1 MSFVFPD
8 PQEMQK
14 RLQDFVKSF
23 GNPNPMPSETD
34 KEDRREKFKEKILQF
49 KFTPKEIKSYLD
61 RFVIKQEEA
70 KKVLT
75 VAVCDHY
82 NQVKE
87 ALMGRG
93 PAHYVKQNI
102 LLVGPSGVG
111 KTYLVRCLADCIGV
125 PMVKADA
132 TKFSETGYV
141 GADVEDLIRELIQQA
156 EGDTEIAQYG
166 IVYLDEVDKLASS
179 NMIGRDVSG
188 RGVQSNLL
196 KLLEETEVP
205 VKAAY
210 DVLGQMQ
217 SIFDFQRGLRSF
229 RKTINTRYILFILS
243 GAFEKLSEIVQ
254 RRIRR
259 SHLGFQPHGP
269 EKVVA
274 DLISEAT
281 TSDFVEYGLE
291 PEFIGRLPVR
301 VFCQSLDAEDLFHV
315 LRDSE
320 GSILKQYK
328 SSFAA
333 YGIELK
339 FTEEAL
345 RLIAEKAIEE
355 GTGARGLMTI
365 CEKILRPFRFELPG
379 TGIKEV
385 VIDSPTVEN
394 PEEKVLKILQEMDDA
409 KKNKEKEEIE
419 QFLQE
424 FYKSN
429 EIRIIFQNEAIEAL
443 KQEAQERGIS
453 VLDLCKE
460 KFKNYALGLK
470 LVKKNNGLS
479 VFTISKEDLLHPDE
493 TLNNWI
499 AASYKSN
506 LLQSTQSD
514 SSSQSNN

>member
-1 MSFVFPD
+1 
-8 PQEMQK
+8 MQK

-23 GNPNPMPSETD
+23 GNPSPQVSETA
-34 KEDRREKFKEKILQF
+34 KEDQKERFKEKILQF
-49 KFTPKEIKSYLD
+49 QFTPKDIKAYLD

-70 KKVLT
+70 KKVLS

-93 PAHYVKQNI
+93 PTHYVKQNV

-111 KTYLVRCLADCIGV
+111 KTYLIRCLADCIGV

-141 GADVEDLIRELIQQA
+141 GADVEDLVRELIQQA
-156 EGDTEIAQYG
+156 EGDIEIAQYG
-166 IVYLDEVDKLASS
+166 IIYLDEVDKLASS
-179 NMIGRDVSG
+179 HFMGRDVSG

-196 KLLEETEVP
+196 KLLEETDVP
-205 VKAAY
+205 IKAAH

-217 SIFDFQRGLRSF
+217 SLFDFQRGSKAP

-269 EKVVA
+269 EGVPSDIIA
-274 DLISEAT
+274 EAQT
-281 TSDFVEYGLE
+281 VDFVEYGLE

-301 VFCQSLDAEDLFHV
+301 VFCQPLGKEDLFHV

-345 RLIAEKAIEE
+345 HLIAEKAIEE
-355 GTGARGLMTI
+355 KTGARGLMTI
-365 CEKILRPFRFELPG
+365 CEKVLRPFRFELPG
-379 TGIKEV
+379 SCVRELE
-385 VIDSPTVEN
+385 IDSFTVLD
-394 PEEKVLKILQEMDDA
+394 PEKRLGEILQKIEEN
-409 KKNKEKEEIE
+409 KKNKENEQIE
-419 QFLQE
+419 QFLLE
-424 FYKSN
+424 FYKAN
-429 EIRIIFQNEAIEAL
+429 EIRIHFHPDAIEAL
-443 KQEAQERGIS
+443 KQEAHEKGIS
-453 VLDLCKE
+453 VIDLCKE
-460 KFKNYALGLK
+460 KFKNYSLGLK
-470 LVKKNNGLS
+470 LIKKNNGTNDFIL
-479 VFTISKEDLLHPDE
+479 TKEDIQYLEE
-493 TLNNWI
+493 TLNRWI
-499 AASYKSN
+499 ATSYKSE
-506 LLQSTQSD
+506 SP
-514 SSSQSNN
+514 SQGQ

>member
-1 MSFVFPD
+1 MSSFIFPD

-23 GNPNPMPSETD
+23 GSPSPMASEPL

-49 KFTPKEIKSYLD
+49 QFTPKDIKAYLD

-70 KKVLT
+70 KKVLS

-93 PAHYVKQNI
+93 PAHYVKQNV

-141 GADVEDLIRELIQQA
+141 GADVEDLVRELIQQA
-156 EGDTEIAQYG
+156 EGDVEIAQFG
-166 IVYLDEVDKLASS
+166 IIYLDEVDKLATSHF
-179 NMIGRDVSG
+179 IGRDVSG

-196 KLLEETEVP
+196 KLLEETDVP
-205 VKAAY
+205 IKAAH
-210 DVLGQMQ
+210 DILGQMQ
-217 SIFDFQRGLRSF
+217 SLFDFQKGAKPP
-229 RKTINTRYILFILS
+229 RKTINTRYILFIVS
-243 GAFEKLSEIVQ
+243 GAFERLSEIVQ
-254 RRIRR
+254 KRIRR

-269 EKVVA
+269 EGIPSDIIA
-274 DLISEAT
+274 EAKT
-281 TSDFVEYGLE
+281 ADFVEYGLE

-301 VFCQSLDAEDLFHV
+301 VFCQPLGKDDLFHV

-345 RLIAEKAIEE
+345 QLIAEQALEE
-355 GTGARGLMTI
+355 KTGARGLMTI
-365 CEKILRPFRFELPG
+365 CEKILRPFRFELPRS
-379 TGIKEV
+379 GIQELE
-385 VIDSPTVEN
+385 IDGLTVLD
-394 PEEKVLKILQEMDDA
+394 PEKKLAEILKRIEET
-409 KKNKEKEEIE
+409 KKSRDNEQID
-419 QFLQE
+419 QFLLE
-424 FYKSN
+424 FYKTTD
-429 EIRIIFQNEAIEAL
+429 IHIHFDQEAIEAL
-443 KQEAQERGIS
+443 KKEAHEKGIA
-453 VLDLCKE
+453 VIDLCKE
-460 KFKNYALGLK
+460 KFKNYSLGLK
-470 LVKKNNGLS
+470 LIKNNNGIS
-479 VFTISKEDLLHPDE
+479 DFTLTKEDLRDPEE
-493 TLNNWI
+493 TLNRWI
-499 AASYKSN
+499 AASYKTGSR
-506 LLQSTQSD
+506 
-514 SSSQSNN
+514 SQEQ